1 MKNLQRI
8 FFLLVLLFTNY
19 LLFAGSVNDKLT
31 WQNSPDQNKTELYKH
46 LVSYSSIPF
55 LHTGLDHKLLNGS
68 MFHRIANKKPLITGE
83 TVLTEIQILRLEFR
97 VSNGASRSFVI
108 GFTEDATDGFDYG
121 YDGGLINNP
130 PLDDMGSL
138 LNGQQYVIQAF
149 APITPDKEIDLVLHA
164 SGNFNYTLISTEISN
179 FPDDQD
185 LFMRDNLTGESFNL
199 RDNDG
204 YQFTSKAGTFA
215 TRFQVIFQDPSTL
228 SNEEFNTDNTLMYVN
243 GTEGKLYVK
252 SLTDQARQLNMTNML
267 GQTIKSFDKIN
278 NQNLENGINISDLN
292 TGIYIVNIQTENN
305 KSIDKKSDY

>member
-19 LLFAGSVNDKLT
+19 LLFAESANDKLT

-46 LVSYSSIPF
+46 LVSYSCIPF
-55 LHTGLDHKLLNGS
+55 LNTGLDHNLFSGS
-68 MFHRIANKKPLITGE
+68 MFPAIGNIQPST
-83 TVLTEIQILRLEFR
+83 TTEIQILRLEFR

-130 PLDDMGSL
+130 PSDDMGSL

-164 SGNFNYTLISTEISN
+164 SGSFNYTLISTEISN

-267 GQTIKSFDKIN
+267 GQTVKSFDKIN

-305 KSIDKKSDY
+305 KSIDKKVIIN